1 MNRCAAFT
9 TLALLCVSLAF
20 STGEAIAQQKQQ
32 VSYRTP
38 PENIKITQQHV
49 IDVGD
54 VPGHQ
59 VRVFEQHRTYP
70 GIAPVIN
77 GLRLV
82 ESWHR
87 GITDYTDRN
96 GPGTVYVIY
105 VLENGDRIFCLE
117 HVVSQNTGTGNITA
131 VAGPITGG
139 TGSFVGIRGTTRLL
153 NTPAPNSD
161 VNQSQTEIEYWI
173 ER

>member
-1 MNRCAAFT
+1 VITA
-9 TLALLCVSLAF
+9 LAF
-20 STGEAIAQQKQQ
+20 LCASIAFLAGEAMAQQKQR
-32 VSYRTP
+32 VAYTTS
-38 PENIKITQQHV
+38 PENIKITQQYV

-59 VRVFEQHRTYP
+59 VRLFEQHRTYP
-70 GIAPVIN
+70 NNPPVID

-96 GPGTVYVIY
+96 GPGTVYVVY
-105 VLENGDRIFCLE
+105 VFENGDKFFCLE
-117 HVVSQNTGTGNITA
+117 HVLSQNIGTGNVTA

-139 TGSFVGIRGTTRLL
+139 TGKFVGIRGTTRLF
-153 NTPAPNSD
+153 NTPALNSN
-161 VNQSQTEIEYWI
+161 VNQSKTEFEYWI
-173 ER
+173 DR

>member
-1 MNRCAAFT
+1 MNQITAVTA
-9 TLALLCVSLAF
+9 LALLGGGVAF
-20 STGEAIAQQKQQ
+20 SAGEASAQQKQH
-32 VSYRTP
+32 VTYVTP

-70 GIAPVIN
+70 NDAPLIN

-96 GPGTVYVIY
+96 GPGTVYVVY
-105 VLENGDRIFCLE
+105 MLENGDKFFCLE
-117 HVVSQNTGTGNITA
+117 HVLSQNIGTGNVTA

-139 TGSFVGIRGTTRLL
+139 TGKFIGVRGTTRLL
-153 NTPAPNSD
+153 NTPAPNSN
-161 VNQSQTEIEYWI
+161 VNQSRTEFEYWI
-173 ER
+173 EH